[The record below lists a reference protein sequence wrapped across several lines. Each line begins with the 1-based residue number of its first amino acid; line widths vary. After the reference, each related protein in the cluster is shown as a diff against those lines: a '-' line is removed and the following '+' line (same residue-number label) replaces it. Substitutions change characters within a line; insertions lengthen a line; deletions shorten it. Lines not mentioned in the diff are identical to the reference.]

1 MLASGSIYKYWHGLR
16 ESAFAARPPLRGT
29 RNTLNY
35 LRDTYLEN
43 CKHSNGIHRH
53 DERGEEEGLQQ
64 GGRELVGVDAGQPA
78 GVECRADGDHVED
91 GSDDGHEED
100 GADVVEEE
108 AVGHEVA
115 GLEDDGRQQDEEEGV
130 GLQHR
135 HHLPARQLHED
146 AEDDA
151 GGDQETGLRKGK

>member
-1 MLASGSIYKYWHGLR
+1 MRI
-16 ESAFAARPPLRGT
+16 T
-29 RNTLNY
+29 RNTLNN
-35 LRDTYLEN
+35 LVEFEVTDPMIKKVTYLEY
-43 CKHSNGIHRH
+43 CKHSNGIHCH
-53 DERGEEEGLQQ
+53 DERGEEECLQQ
-64 GGRELVGVDAGQPA
+64 GGREVLSSVDAGQPA
-78 GVECRADGDHVED
+78 GVEGRADGDHVED

-135 HHLPARQLHED
+135 HHLPTRQLHD
-146 AEDDA
+146 YAEDDS
-151 GGDQETGLRKGK
+151 GSDQET